1 MELQNKYARIQD
13 IANTVSGSIS
23 AGITG
28 GGLSGIPGVG
38 IASGVLSAGAGVA
51 DTIMNENLRREQI
64 NRQKDLF
71 NYNLQNI
78 QALPYSLA
86 KTSSFNINSKYVPF
100 LEFYTCTEEEKQTL
114 LDKLKWQGMTIM
126 RTGYIPNYL
135 DPTAEE
141 TYIEA
146 TPLRLNIKEDAH
158 TAQEIA
164 KELQMGVYI
173 KGGIS

>member
-1 MELQNKYARIQD
+1 
-13 IANTVSGSIS
+13 
-23 AGITG
+23 
-28 GGLSGIPGVG
+28 
-38 IASGVLSAGAGVA
+38 
-51 DTIMNENLRREQI
+51 
-64 NRQKDLF
+64 
-71 NYNLQNI
+71 
-78 QALPYSLA
+78 
-86 KTSSFNINSKYVPF
+86 
-100 LEFYTCTEEEKQTL
+100 
-114 LDKLKWQGMTIM
+114 M
-126 RTGYIPNYL
+126 RTGYIPSYL